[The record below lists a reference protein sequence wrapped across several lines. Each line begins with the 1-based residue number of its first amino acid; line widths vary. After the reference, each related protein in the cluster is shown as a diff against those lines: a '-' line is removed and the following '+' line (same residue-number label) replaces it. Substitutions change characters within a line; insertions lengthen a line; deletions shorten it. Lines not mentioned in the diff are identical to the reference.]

1 MINLL
6 KKYCWSF
13 WLGLSLAI
21 AGITA
26 DNWKFWYISIPT
38 VILVIWRGYSEKLR
52 TDEDFNK
59 RWGKLKQKS

>member
-1 MINLL
+1 MINFL

-26 DNWKFWYISIPT
+26 DNWKFWFISIPT
-38 VILVIWRGYSEKLR
+38 VILVTWRGYSE
-52 TDEDFNK
+52 E
-59 RWGKLKQKS
+59 